1 MKIVIG
7 SRGSKLA
14 LWQAN
19 WVKDQ
24 LVAAGHT
31 VEIKVIKTTGDK
43 LQRSSPSKPL
53 PPSVAQAV
61 AEAGAKGL
69 FIKEIEEA
77 LRAGQVDVAVHS
89 LKDLPTA
96 QPEGLLVA
104 AVPPREDARDVF
116 ISRNGG
122 TFTALPS
129 GARIGTSSLR
139 REAQLRA
146 LRSDVV
152 VIPLRGNL
160 DTRLRKLERGDC
172 EALVL
177 AAAGVHRLGLAA
189 RVSAYFSLDEM
200 CPAVGQGALAIEVRQ
215 DDSRTRAAIEPLDHA
230 PTHRAVRAERAVL
243 ARLGGGCQVP
253 IAAYAQGED
262 GQLRLRGVVGS
273 PSGGRIIRSQASG
286 SFQDPEG
293 LGAAVAE
300 ELLRLGAREILNTDI
315 AAKAPGLKPPG
326 VIVAGEAAHLRGQLN
341 GSERRPLFGKRIVVT
356 RRREQADALSGELSA
371 LGAEVVEV
379 PTIEI
384 RDPASWEPL
393 DAAIRRLEEFDY
405 LLVTS
410 ANGVRNFLVRL
421 KACGRDVRHLK
432 GLTIG
437 AIGPATAAEFAK
449 AGIKGDLLPREYRA
463 EGLLEAL
470 SGRDV
475 RGKAF
480 LIPRAKVAR
489 DLVPRVLAEKG
500 ARVEVVEA
508 YETVVPEL
516 PREELDRL
524 FTPPPD
530 AITFTSS
537 STAQNF
543 AKLVGE
549 DRVAGVLRGIAIAS
563 IGPVT
568 SETVRRLGLTVTIEA
583 SESTLHGLV
592 RALQEHFQQV

>member
-1 MKIVIG
+1 VKIVIG

-19 WVKDQ
+19 WVRDQ

-43 LQRSSPSKPL
+43 LQRSSPSQPL
-53 PPSVAQAV
+53 PPSIAQAV

-116 ISRNGG
+116 ISREGG

-139 REAQLRA
+139 RETQLRA

-189 RVSAYFSLDEM
+189 RISAYFSLDEM

-286 SFQDPEG
+286 SPQDPEG

-300 ELLRLGAREILNTDI
+300 ELLKLGAREILNTDV
-315 AAKAPGLKPPG
+315 AAKVAGEKPPG
-326 VIVAGEAAHLRGQLN
+326 VIVAGEVANLREQLN
-341 GSERRPLFGKRIVVT
+341 GSERLPLFGKRIVVT
-356 RRREQADALSGELSA
+356 RRREQAETLSGELTA

-410 ANGVRNFLVRL
+410 ANGVRNFLARL
-421 KACGRDVRHLK
+421 QACGRDARDLK

-437 AIGPATAAEFAK
+437 AIGPATAGEFAK
-449 AGIKGDLLPREYRA
+449 AGIKVDLLPREYRA

-489 DLVPRVLAEKG
+489 DQIPRVLAERG

-530 AITFTSS
+530 VITFTSS

-583 SESTLHGLV
+583 SESTLRGLV
-592 RALQEHFQQV
+592 RALQQHFQRA